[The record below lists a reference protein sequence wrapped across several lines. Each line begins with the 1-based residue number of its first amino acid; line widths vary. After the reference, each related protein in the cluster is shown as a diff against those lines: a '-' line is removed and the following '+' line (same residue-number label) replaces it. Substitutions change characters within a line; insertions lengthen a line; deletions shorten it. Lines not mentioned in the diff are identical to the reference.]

1 LTLNPEEE
9 VEKVKQYCLIIGSSK
24 ALLIAAVLLGVWF
37 EEFNVRQFLSAYAHW
52 PHSEVPTLSSRL
64 ATWDSAH
71 YLILSEQGYYRGSH
85 SCAFFPLWPALMCLA
100 SGISFGHP
108 VIASMVLAN
117 LLSLAAFWWFW
128 KIVQPTYGAKVSQ
141 DALILL
147 LACPGSLFFSFSYTE
162 SLFLLLV
169 LVFFWYLRR
178 EEYGWPVAVAFLMP
192 LTKAIGVFMVLPLA
206 WHLYERK
213 KPMKYWLLLAVPLL
227 GYASYFGIMHAF
239 TGNAFEG
246 FEAQKA
252 YPYSPSI
259 KNMFNLGG
267 FFSVLIKVG
276 SLDGMMDSVLD
287 RLFFILFLALL
298 PAVWRLNRTWFW
310 FTLAAGM
317 VPAMTSWFMSYRRYA
332 VVCFPLFIVL
342 AQIHQ
347 KPERRWLFW
356 YYVFLLA
363 GVQAWA
369 VTRFVN
375 FYWAG

>member
-1 LTLNPEEE
+1 MAL
-9 VEKVKQYCLIIGSSK
+9 KQIRHFILIYGSAKS
-24 ALLIAAVLLGVWF
+24 LLAAAVLLGALYGD
-37 EEFNVRQFLSAYAHW
+37 FNIREYHSVYSHW
-52 PHSEVPTLSSRL
+52 PHSDLPTFSIRL

-71 YLILSEQGYYRGSH
+71 YLILSEQGYHGGSH
-85 SCAFFPLWPALMCLA
+85 SCAFFPFWPALMCLA

-108 VIASMVLAN
+108 VLANMMLAN

-128 KIVQPTYGAKVSQ
+128 KTVQTTYGAKTCQ

-147 LACPGSLFFSFSYTE
+147 LACPGSLFFSFLYTE
-162 SLFLLLV
+162 SIFLLQV
-169 LVFFWYLRR
+169 LVFFWYLSR
-178 EEYGWPVAVAFLMP
+178 EEYYWPALIAFLMP
-192 LTKAIGVFMVLPLA
+192 LTKAIGVFMILPLA
-206 WHLYERK
+206 WHLYESK
-213 KPMKYWLLLAVPLL
+213 KPMKYWLLLASPLL

-259 KNMFNLGG
+259 KNIFNLHGL
-267 FFSVLIKVG
+267 FSVLIDMG

-287 RLFFILFLALL
+287 RLFFILVLALL

-342 AQIHQ
+342 AQFCQ
-347 KPERRWLFW
+347 KQELRPLFW
-356 YYVFLLA
+356 YYVILMA
-363 GVQAWA
+363 AIQVWA
-369 VTRFVN
+369 VTCFVN